1 MRDSGDAR
9 PDPYRL
15 DELAARQAQ
24 ALAMGGADKLARQQ
38 AKGRLNARE
47 RIAQLLDDGAFEELG
62 LLARSDRAE
71 VAAQTPADGKLCG
84 YGSIAGRTVFV
95 GADDVTVMAGAGGR
109 VGVGKLLQH
118 LSAAVEKGYPCV
130 QLGDAGGARVPDI
143 MGAVGMMSM
152 VYPITHSAPRNRRVP
167 LITAIM
173 GECFGG
179 STWTASLSD
188 LVIQVRG
195 TAMCVGGPSILEIAT
210 GERATTEELGGWELH
225 AKTTGLVDLFANDDA
240 EALALVRHALS
251 YFPQSARELPPVVR
265 KGDAAL
271 RRIDDVFERV
281 PEDPRQVYDMH
292 RLLEAAFDADSLLE
306 LKPGY
311 DASLI
316 TALARLD
323 GRVVGVLA
331 NNPKVTAG
339 AMGPGACEKAT
350 SFICLCDSFHIPLI
364 FLHDT
369 PGFFVGKR
377 AEEGQMPLKI
387 MTMIEALHQCSVPRI
402 SLIVR
407 KSYGMAHCNMSGGNM
422 GSDCVLAWPTADISF
437 MAPAVAVNVVHGR
450 KLAALDDGG
459 ATRAALME
467 EIARANAPW
476 EAAGRNYIDRIIDPC
491 DTRIEL
497 VRALARA
504 CGPDGEAGRSQRKLA
519 NWPRM
524 A

>member
-1 MRDSGDAR
+1 MQDSEA
-9 PDPYRL
+9 DPYRL
-15 DELAARQAQ
+15 RELAARQSRAR
-24 ALAMGGADKLARQQ
+24 AMGGDDKLARQH
-38 AKGRLNARE
+38 AKGRLSARE
-47 RIAQLLDDGAFEELG
+47 RIDALLDADSFEELG
-62 LLARSDRAE
+62 LLAHSDLPE
-71 VAAQTPADGKLCG
+71 AADKTPADGKVCG
-84 YGSIAGRTVFV
+84 YGRIDARSVFV

-109 VGVGKLLQH
+109 IGVGKLLRH
-118 LSAAVEKGYPCV
+118 MSRAIDKGVPCI

-143 MGAVGMMSM
+143 MGAAGMMSM
-152 VYPITHSAPRNRRVP
+152 VYPIEPHAPRDRRVP
-167 LITAIM
+167 LITAIL

-188 LVIQVRG
+188 IVVQVKG

-210 GERATTEELGGWELH
+210 GERATTEDLGGWQLH
-225 AKTTGLVDLFANDDA
+225 AKVTGQVDLFADDDVQ
-240 EALALVRHALS
+240 ALALVRRALDYLPDHAGL
-251 YFPQSARELPPVVR
+251 LPSLR
-265 KGDAAL
+265 RSGDVAL
-271 RRIDDVFERV
+271 RRIDDVFDRV
-281 PEDPRQVYDMH
+281 PEDPRRVYDMH
-292 RLLEAAFDADSLLE
+292 ALLDAVCDPGSVLE
-306 LKPGY
+306 LKPYY

-316 TALARLD
+316 TALARID

-350 SFICLCDSFHIPLI
+350 GFICLCDSFHIPLV

-387 MTMIEALHQCSVPRI
+387 MTMIEALHQSSVPRI
-402 SLIVR
+402 SVIVR

-422 GSDCVLAWPTADISF
+422 GSDCVLGWPIADVSF

-450 KLAALDDGG
+450 KLAAMDDAG
-459 ATRAALME
+459 AARAALMD

-476 EAAGRNYIDRIIDPC
+476 EAAGRDYIDRVIDPR

-504 CGPDGEAGRSQRKLA
+504 CGPDGQAGRSRRRLA